1 MAIWQRGFAGSIQ
14 RSSLSKL
21 IAQTG
26 LSVKQLMKID
36 AIKVAMMRLIWGIA
50 LLNKGNVNAEI

>member
-1 MAIWQRGFAGSIQ
+1 
-14 RSSLSKL
+14 LSKL